1 MLGPCQPKRG
11 GDPISPVEGGDRS
24 QEGEGKPPPPLS
36 GKMGIFFWFRKEGP
50 PKDQDRGGSGMVN
63 KGV

>member
-1 MLGPCQPKRG
+1 MLGPCQPKRGG

-36 GKMGIFFWFRKEGP
+36 GKMGIFFGLGR
-50 PKDQDRGGSGMVN
+50 RGLQKIKTGGEVEW
-63 KGV
+63 